1 LYHSKFISDMLAIG
15 IGPGPDRI
23 VDHRQIG
30 AKAGNADANT
40 RGKVL
45 APSRK
50 RPTASCLA
58 VACQGKPQH

>member
-1 LYHSKFISDMLAIG
+1 MLAIG